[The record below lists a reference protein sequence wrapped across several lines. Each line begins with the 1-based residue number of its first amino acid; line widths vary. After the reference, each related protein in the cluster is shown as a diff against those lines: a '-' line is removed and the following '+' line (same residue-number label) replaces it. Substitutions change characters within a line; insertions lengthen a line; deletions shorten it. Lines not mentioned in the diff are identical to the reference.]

1 MAVLCS
7 YWMRTCFYFS
17 VNCNK
22 INGFYHL
29 MRLLH
34 VFIFILVHACTI
46 AQSERVDV
54 LVIGGGTSGVAAG
67 IQSARMGVK
76 TLVVEETPWL
86 GGMISSAGVSA
97 FDGNHLIPS
106 GLWRSF
112 RNELHTHYGG
122 PEHVSTGWVSNTL
135 FEPHVADSILKKM
148 ASAEEKLNIIYH
160 GRFDDV
166 LKKGSQVVG
175 AVFINLKTHKRFE
188 VHAKV
193 VIDATELGDALASAG
208 LPFDVGLESNTITNE
223 NVGIDTSLDIVQD
236 LTYVA
241 ILKDYGNASD
251 CTIVR
256 PANYDPAEFDASCS
270 DYYHDKTRV
279 APTVDAKT
287 MLNYGRLPNNKYM
300 INWPRYGND
309 HYANIIN
316 MDHEQRSKAL
326 EDAKQQT
333 LRFVY
338 FIQHELGYKH
348 LGLADDEFQTTDRL
362 PLIPYHRESR
372 RVKGLVRYTMRY
384 LADPFEYGSPLYR
397 TGIAVGDYPVD
408 HHHKKNPA
416 APQHLDFYPIP
427 SFNIPLGT
435 LIPTVGEGLIVA
447 EKSISVSNVINGAT
461 RLQPVVMLIGQAAGA
476 LAAISV
482 KQDKRIRDVPVRVV
496 QDNLLKADAMIMPYI
511 DATPDSL
518 HFQSIQ
524 RIAATGILR
533 GKGIPYKWANQTWFY
548 PSNYVNAKELMSDS
562 DGMLDSI
569 DFQHEHLTIADA
581 ISLIK
586 KTLSSKKVRPWLD
599 EELHNE
605 ELFNKKFH
613 DIWDREGLT
622 NFDESRNITRLEFAV
637 MLDKTIDPFHHHEVD
652 HGGILKKE

>member
-1 MAVLCS
+1 
-7 YWMRTCFYFS
+7 
-17 VNCNK
+17 
-22 INGFYHL
+22 

-34 VFIFILVHACTI
+34 VFIFILVHECTI

-106 GLWRSF
+106 GIWRSF
-112 RNELHTHYGG
+112 RNELYTHYGG

-135 FEPHVADSILKKM
+135 FEPHVADSILNKM

-160 GRFDDV
+160 CRFDDV

-208 LPFDVGLESNTITNE
+208 LPFDIGLESNTITNE

-236 LTYVA
+236 ITFVA
-241 ILKDYGNASD
+241 VLKDYGNSSD

-279 APTVDAKT
+279 APTVDTKT

-316 MDHEQRSKAL
+316 MDHEQRNKVL
-326 EDAKQQT
+326 DDAKQQT

-348 LGLADDEFQTTDRL
+348 LGLADDEFQTADRL

-372 RVKGLVRYTMRY
+372 RVKGLMRYTMRY
-384 LADPFEYGSPLYR
+384 LADPFEYGSPLYK

-461 RLQPVVMLIGQAAGA
+461 RLQPVVMLIGQAAGV

-482 KQDKRIRDVPVRVV
+482 KQQIRLHEVSVREV
-496 QDNLLKADAMIMPYI
+496 QDYLLKADAMIMPYI

-518 HFQSIQ
+518 HFRSIQ
-524 RIAATGILR
+524 RIGATGILR

-548 PSNYVNAKELMSDS
+548 PNNFVNTSDLKKDSNE
-562 DGMLDSI
+562 MLASI
-569 DFQHEHLTIADA
+569 EVEHEYLTIANA
-581 ISLIK
+581 RELIY
-586 KTLSSKKVRPWLD
+586 KTLLVNKSRALGD
-599 EELHNE
+599 EVLKNSAT
-605 ELFNKKFH
+605 FNNIFNQ
-613 DIWDREGLT
+613 IWVREGLKSIDL
-622 NFDESRNITRLEFAV
+622 NRHITRLEFAV
-637 MLDKTIDPFHHHEVD
+637 MLDHTVDPFGSLKVD
-652 HGGILKKE
+652 HNGMLKKF

>member
-1 MAVLCS
+1 
-7 YWMRTCFYFS
+7 
-17 VNCNK
+17 
-22 INGFYHL
+22 
-29 MRLLH
+29 MRLLFL
-34 VFIFILVHACTI
+34 FIFISIQAPLLS
-46 AQSERVDV
+46 QSDRVDV

-76 TLVVEETPWL
+76 TMIVEEKSWL

-106 GLWRSF
+106 GIWRSF
-112 RNELHTHYGG
+112 RNELYEHYGG
-122 PEHVSTGWVSNTL
+122 AEHVSTGWVSNTL
-135 FEPHVADSILKKM
+135 FEPHVADSILKKI

-160 GRFDDV
+160 CRFDKV

-175 AVFINLKTHKRFE
+175 AVFINLKTQKRFE

-193 VIDATELGDALASAG
+193 VIDATELGDALESAG

-223 NVGIDTSLDIVQD
+223 HVGIDTSLDIVQD

-241 ILKDYGNASD
+241 ILKDYGISRD

-256 PANYDPAEFDASCS
+256 PANYDPAEFDGSCS

-309 HYANIIN
+309 YYANIIN
-316 MDHEQRSKAL
+316 MDHEQRTKVL

-338 FIQHELGYKH
+338 FIQHELGFKH
-348 LGLADDEFQTTDRL
+348 LGLTDDEFPTDDRL

-372 RVKGLVRYTMRY
+372 RLKGLVRYTMRY
-384 LADPFEYGSPLYR
+384 LADPYAYGSPLYR

-427 SFNIPLGT
+427 SFNIPLGA
-435 LIPTVGEGLIVA
+435 LIPAMGEGLIVA
-447 EKSISVSNVINGAT
+447 EKNISVSNVINGAT

-482 KQDKRIRDVPVRVV
+482 KQDKRIRDVQVRVV
-496 QDNLLKADAMIMPYI
+496 QDSLLNSNAMIMPYI

-524 RIAATGILR
+524 RIGATGILR

-548 PSNYVNAKELMSDS
+548 PYNNVNTKELLNDS
-562 DGMLDSI
+562 DGMLYSI
-569 DFQHEHLTIADA
+569 DFQHEYLSIADA

-586 KTLSSKKVRPWLD
+586 KTLSTTKVRSWSDGDLQNQD
-599 EELHNE
+599 I
-605 ELFNKKFH
+605 FNRKFH
-613 DIWDREGLT
+613 DIWNREGLT
-622 NFDESRNITRLEFAV
+622 NFDANRKITRLEFAV
-637 MLDKTIDPFHHHEVD
+637 MLDKIIDPFHHYEID
-652 HGGILKKE
+652 HNGALKKD